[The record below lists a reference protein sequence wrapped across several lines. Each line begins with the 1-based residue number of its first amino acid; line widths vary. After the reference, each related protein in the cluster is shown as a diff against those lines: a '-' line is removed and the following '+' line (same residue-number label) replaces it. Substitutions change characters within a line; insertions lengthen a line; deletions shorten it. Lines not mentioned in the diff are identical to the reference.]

1 MPSRKPAGGNR
12 PFSYVLPFG
21 KFAVLACAMLL
32 SFPVNASAE
41 LEGHCVGDCPNSGGG
56 GNGGNRGGRGNRGG
70 GPIIPRKTPAQI
82 RQEKIAALLKKA
94 EQARR
99 DGRLKQ
105 AVEFLYAALQLD
117 PKNPELLARYRRAVS
132 SWKYSEG
139 VNQFGRGNADR
150 AYALLEE
157 ALRYS
162 PDRQGSENIRQY
174 MRRKVF
180 PHTKKGK
187 IEAFYVEQ
195 ARKKAIEKKA
205 KSGMNS
211 QVDGLADKL
220 EGRGPKNRSSALREI
235 SSAAGGAK
243 GRAGGA
249 LDQLGIAERQGRKG
263 TKSAAGVPFDSGP
276 PVGPGSGVGLGKIP
290 PIGKAGPV
298 AMARMA
304 KKMNRRQLAA
314 QVRARNKRVKSLE
327 ALARKEKAPGKK
339 SKLIEEQIRAMAEQS
354 VLLDE
359 SINKEKNPVKRAGL
373 ISAKTGLESAKQVK
387 EIEIMDLSIKGP
399 GN

>member
-32 SFPVNASAE
+32 SFPANASAE

-56 GNGGNRGGRGNRGG
+56 GNGGGRGNRGG

-243 GRAGGA
+243 GRAAGGA
-249 LDQLGIAERQGRKG
+249 RAARNRR
-263 TKSAAGVPFDSGP
+263 AAGEEGNEVRRGGSVRFRPPGRPRVRGRPGEDSAHRKSRPGGDGPHGEEDEPQAVRRSSQGAEQTGQIPGGAGPEGEGAREKIQAHRGADSGDGGA
-276 PVGPGSGVGLGKIP
+276 VGS
-290 PIGKAGPV
+290 AG
-298 AMARMA
+298 
-304 KKMNRRQLAA
+304 
-314 QVRARNKRVKSLE
+314 
-327 ALARKEKAPGKK
+327 
-339 SKLIEEQIRAMAEQS
+339 
-354 VLLDE
+354 
-359 SINKEKNPVKRAGL
+359 
-373 ISAKTGLESAKQVK
+373 
-387 EIEIMDLSIKGP
+387 
-399 GN
+399 

>member
-1 MPSRKPAGGNR
+1 MPCDEGWSERLRRRGG
-12 PFSYVLPFG
+12 
-21 KFAVLACAMLL
+21 
-32 SFPVNASAE
+32 
-41 LEGHCVGDCPNSGGG
+41 
-56 GNGGNRGGRGNRGG
+56 GGRGNRGG

-235 SSAAGGAK
+235 SSAGGGAK
-243 GRAGGA
+243 GRAGGRSSSSESPS
-249 LDQLGIAERQGRKG
+249 GRGGRERSPPRGFRSIPAPR
-263 TKSAAGVPFDSGP
+263 SAQ
-276 PVGPGSGVGLGKIP
+276 GPGSAWGRFRPSEKP
-290 PIGKAGPV
+290 
-298 AMARMA
+298 ARWRWPA
-304 KKMNRRQLAA
+304 WRR
-314 QVRARNKRVKSLE
+314 R
-327 ALARKEKAPGKK
+327 
-339 SKLIEEQIRAMAEQS
+339 
-354 VLLDE
+354 
-359 SINKEKNPVKRAGL
+359 
-373 ISAKTGLESAKQVK
+373 
-387 EIEIMDLSIKGP
+387 
-399 GN
+399 